1 MNPPPPPQP
10 PPPPP
15 LPPSTATFLP
25 PHHPNLPPQP
35 PPPPATATF
44 LPSHHPNLP
53 PPPPPPPPPS
63 LSTALSNLTSLLHL
77 STTALR
83 SLPTPIASASA
94 SPTFL
99 HCPFNPNHRLPPS
112 SLFSHY
118 LNCPSSLFLPHDF
131 QYPLTLHSNT
141 STPVSLPATTSDFP
155 VSLEKY
161 VSYNA
166 PANNFFYES
175 CPGPVT
181 PSIQRPSL
189 FNLPR
194 VLYVECADFNEEP
207 SAKEAR
213 DFSVDFIRFLPS
225 EIWAIRSETEAWR
238 GGLPAVY
245 SSRILRAILRL
256 RDCKLLHLY
265 DWIVASSPRYGVIID
280 FAMRDHL
287 VLLVRLCL
295 KVIVREAFVLAGVTF
310 SNGKLTMEE
319 NTSLGL
325 NKQSFECPVFVKVM
339 MWLSL
344 QFSILY
350 GEVNGK
356 FLAVDV
362 LKECILDSA
371 LHASLFPL
379 EQKDAESRDFGKV
392 DGEGE
397 EPVQSILSV
406 DEPSRDKGENIKG
419 DTVGNSMPFVSEVA
433 AAVAALHERSLIEG
447 KIKALRNS
455 RPVSAYERN
464 MEHTYVSKIADEERL
479 KRPDYRP
486 IIDHDGFLW
495 QRSSNQETNKVK
507 TREELLA
514 EERDYKR
521 RRMSYRGKKSR
532 RNTLEVMRDII
543 EEYME
548 EIKQAGGIGDT
559 SKTMEKTE
567 ALESENL
574 NTHTSATGVSGSRRN
589 SEIPKENRERSLDY
603 RKELHSFHDA
613 EGFEDDIKQLTRDS
627 SWDHGRQGS
636 NRSVE
641 RIRHDRDDY
650 SGKRDGRQISSHSRE
665 PMHGG
670 REKQD
675 FAAENYS
682 RRSHQ
687 RRSESRERKHSKR
700 NRDDRER
707 NNHERE
713 RDEYERTSCKR
724 ERYEGNREHGDRGR
738 SKTVSARREGDV
750 DNGGHGDMRERKTN
764 RNSSSRRELHK
775 FEDRYDPAESHEDDF

>member
-1 MNPPPPPQP
+1 MNPPPPPSQP

-15 LPPSTATFLP
+15 LPQATATFLP
-25 PHHPNLPPQP
+25 SHHTNLPPLP
-35 PPPPATATF
+35 PPPLPPATATF
-44 LPSHHPNLP
+44 LPSHHPNL
-53 PPPPPPPPPS
+53 PPPPPPPPS

-118 LNCPSSLFLPHDF
+118 LNCPSSLSLPHAF

-141 STPVSLPATTSDFP
+141 STPVSLPASSSDLP
-155 VSLEKY
+155 VSLENY

-181 PSIQRPSL
+181 PSIQPPSL

-194 VLYVECADFNEEP
+194 VLYVECADFNEDP
-207 SAKEAR
+207 SVKEAR

-238 GGLPAVY
+238 GCLPAVY

-310 SNGKLTMEE
+310 SNGKLTMVE

-325 NKQSFECPVFVKVM
+325 NKQSFECPVLVKVM

-356 FLAVDV
+356 FLVVDV

-371 LHASLFPL
+371 LQASLFPL

-392 DGEGE
+392 D
-397 EPVQSILSV
+397 
-406 DEPSRDKGENIKG
+406 
-419 DTVGNSMPFVSEVA
+419 VSEVS

-455 RPVSAYERN
+455 RSVSAYERN

-495 QRSSNQETNKVK
+495 QRSSNQETNQVK

-548 EIKQAGGIGDT
+548 EMKQAGGIGDT
-559 SKTMEKTE
+559 SKTVEKTE
-567 ALESENL
+567 ALGSENL

-589 SEIPKENRERSLDY
+589 SEIPKENRDQSLDY

-627 SWDHGRQGS
+627 SWDHVRQGP

-687 RRSESRERKHSKR
+687 RRSESRERKHNKR
-700 NRDDRER
+700 NRDERER

-713 RDEYERTSCKR
+713 RDEYERTSRKR
-724 ERYEGNREHGDRGR
+724 ERYEDNREHGDRGR
-738 SKTVSARREGDV
+738 SKTDSAHRERDV
-750 DNGGHGDMRERKTN
+750 DNGGHGDIRERKTN

-775 FEDRYDPAESHEDDF
+775 FEDRYDPAESNEDDFRSLQ